1 MPGRVL
7 RLSGPDIRG
16 HLRLSVEIE
25 DFAGNT
31 RRTFRVSEERYAAL
45 GAPAQGDFLDDET
58 LAALAEAEG
67 EIRARAKAESLL
79 AYGDNS
85 ANGLCRK
92 LRQRGYSQENAEAAV
107 AVMLQKGYIREEE
120 QAYRLALAAANRK
133 CWGPRRIVADLSHK
147 GYPAPLV
154 RRVIAQAEAE
164 GEIDFRESAS
174 RLLEKKFKGET
185 PDPLTRKRVLYQYG
199 Y

>member
-7 RLSGPDIRG
+7 RVSAVDIHG
-16 HLRLSVEIE
+16 NLRLSVEE
-25 DFAGNT
+25 EHFAGNT
-31 RRTFRVSEERYAAL
+31 RRTLRLSQRRYEAL
-45 GAPAQGDFLDDET
+45 GSPVAGERLDDEM

-67 EIRARAKAESLL
+67 EIRALSKAESLL

-107 AVMLQKGYIREEE
+107 AHVLQKGYIREGE
-120 QAYRLALAAANRK
+120 QAYRLVVAAANRK

-147 GYPAPLV
+147 GYPAETV
-154 RRVIAQAEAE
+154 RRAIAQAESE
-164 GEIDFRESAS
+164 GEIDFEESKKA
-174 RLLEKKFKGET
+174 LLQKKFGEEQ
-185 PDPLTRKRVLYQYG
+185 PSPLDRRRVLYQYG

>member
-1 MPGRVL
+1 MPGRVN
-7 RLSGPDIRG
+7 RVSSPDIHG
-16 HLRLSVEIE
+16 HLRVSVLIE

-31 RRTFRVSEERYAAL
+31 RRAFRISEARYAAL
-45 GAPAQGDFLDDET
+45 GFPAQGDALDDEM

-107 AVMLQKGYIREEE
+107 ALMLQKGYIREEE
-120 QAYRLALAAANRK
+120 QVYRLVLAAANRK
-133 CWGPRRIVADLSHK
+133 YWGARRIVADLAHK
-147 GYPAPLV
+147 GYPAALV

-164 GEIDFRESAS
+164 GEIDFHESAA
-174 RLLEKKFKGET
+174 RLLEKRFKGET
-185 PDPLTRKRVLYQYG
+185 PDPMTRRRVLYQYG

>member
-7 RLSGPDIRG
+7 RVSSPDIHG

-25 DFAGNT
+25 EFAGNT
-31 RRTFRVSEERYAAL
+31 RRTFRLSDKRYDAL
-45 GAPAQGDFLDDET
+45 GAPAKGDALDDEM

-67 EIRARAKAESLL
+67 EIRALSKAESLL

-92 LRQRGYSQENAEAAV
+92 LRRRGYSQENAEAAV
-107 AVMLQKGYIREEE
+107 AHMMQKGYIREEE
-120 QAYRLALAAANRK
+120 QVYRLVLVAANRK
-133 CWGPRRIVADLSHK
+133 HWGPRRIVADLAHK
-147 GYPAPLV
+147 GYSVALV
-154 RRVIAQAEAE
+154 KRVIEQAKDE
-164 GEIDFRESAS
+164 GELDFQESA
-174 RLLEKKFKGET
+174 RALLEKKFGDEQ
-185 PDPLTRKRVLYQYG
+185 PSPLERRRVLYQYG

>member
-7 RLSGPDIRG
+7 RVSSPDVSGN
-16 HLRLSVEIE
+16 LRLTVELLH
-25 DFAGNT
+25 FAGNT
-31 RRTFRVSEERYAAL
+31 RRTYRLSCERYAQL
-45 GAPAQGDFLDDET
+45 GSPDRGSALDDEA

-67 EIRARAKAESLL
+67 EIRALYKAESLL

-107 AVMLQKGYIREEE
+107 ARMLQKGYIREEE
-120 QAYRLALAAANRK
+120 QAYRLVLSAANRK
-133 CWGPRRIVADLSHK
+133 HWGPRRILADLSHK
-147 GYPAPLV
+147 GYPSETV
-154 RRVIAQAEAE
+154 RRALARAEAE
-164 GEIDFRESAS
+164 GDVDFQESARALLAKKFAGKQPTS
-174 RLLEKKFKGET
+174 LEK
-185 PDPLTRKRVLYQYG
+185 RRVLYQYG

>member
-7 RLSGPDIRG
+7 RVFAPDIHG
-16 HLRLSVEIE
+16 HLRLTAEIE

-31 RRTFRVSEERYAAL
+31 RRTFRIREGRYAAL

-79 AYGDNS
+79 SYGDNS

-107 AVMLQKGYIREEE
+107 AEMLQKGYIREEE
-120 QAYRLALAAANRK
+120 QAYRLAVIAANRK
-133 CWGPRRIVADLSHK
+133 CWGPRRIVADLAHK

-164 GEIDFRESAS
+164 GEIDFRASAV
-174 RLLEKKFKGET
+174 RLLEKKYKGEM

>member
-7 RLSGPDIRG
+7 RVSTPDIHG
-16 HLRLSVEIE
+16 HVRVSVLIE
-25 DFAGNT
+25 DFAGDT
-31 RRTFRVSEERYAAL
+31 RRAFRISETHYAYLGSPVS
-45 GAPAQGDFLDDET
+45 GDALDDET
-58 LAALAEAEG
+58 LSALGEAEG

-107 AVMLQKGYIREEE
+107 ALMLQKGYIREEE
-120 QAYRLALAAANRK
+120 QVYRLVLAAANRK
-133 CWGPRRIVADLSHK
+133 YWGPRRIVADLAHK
-147 GYPAPLV
+147 GYPAALV
-154 RRVIAQAEAE
+154 RRVIATAEAD
-164 GEIDFRESAS
+164 GEIDFHESAA
-174 RLLEKKFKGET
+174 RLLEKKCKGEQ